1 MIASA
6 EISMP
11 RMLSSRISIWLPTHI
26 WESFTTSSCQNTLRA
41 AQWVLL
47 YEPTERETGQVSY

>member
-1 MIASA
+1 MPSA
-6 EISMP
+6 ALARFHVVP
-11 RMLSSRISIWLPTHI
+11 QRTT

-47 YEPTERETGQVSY
+47 YEPTERENGQVLY